1 MQCWISSDTRAM
13 WPKIALLGASLV
25 VSACSDD
32 GGGSGTQDAGP
43 GSPDGSV
50 GAVDASAIDAEPAV
64 DAMPGTLL
72 VSAEVLVV
80 DEASEQTLT
89 IALGDAPAGS
99 VEVEVNSSDAA
110 AVAVE
115 PASLRFDASN
125 YQTPQVVTLSGVV
138 DDDDEDEEDVTV
150 TFSAAGYI
158 SKNTDVTVFD
168 REAQHIRPEPLAL
181 ALTEGE
187 TGQFTLVL
195 NLDPGAGSGVTVVME
210 PLDPGAVSV
219 APLGVTL
226 NQSNFD
232 QPRTITVT
240 ALEDED
246 TVDEADLM
254 INVVDDSGVLTARA
268 VLVSVTDNDTQAIAL
283 DNQPSQVDEG
293 SSASFDVSLAFEP
306 LGPVTVALTSAD
318 DSALSLDKST
328 LTFDVDTY
336 DQKQIVVIQGQED
349 DDADDELVTI
359 TASAPGLDD
368 ATFVVEANDND

>member
-1 MQCWISSDTRAM
+1 MQCWRSSYTGAV
-13 WPKIALLGASLV
+13 WPKVALLGASLV
-25 VSACSDD
+25 VSACGDD
-32 GGGSGTQDAGP
+32 GGSGAQDAGP
-43 GSPDGSV
+43 GGPDGGV
-50 GAVDASAIDAEPAV
+50 GAIDASAIDAEPAV

-72 VSAEVLVV
+72 VSATALVV
-80 DEASEQTLT
+80 DETGEQTMT

-99 VEVEVNSSDAA
+99 VDVQVNSSDTA

-125 YQTPQVVTLSGVV
+125 YQTPQVVTLSGV
-138 DDDDEDEEDVTV
+138 DDDNALDEAATV

-158 SKNTDVTVFD
+158 SAVTEVSVFD
-168 REAQHIRPEPLAL
+168 REVQHIRPAPLAL

-187 TGQFTLVL
+187 TGEFTLVL
-195 NLDPGAGSGVTVVME
+195 NLDPGAGSGVTVLME
-210 PLDPGAVSV
+210 SSDPSAVSA

-226 NQSNFD
+226 NQNNFD

-240 ALEDED
+240 ALEDQD
-246 TVDEADLM
+246 TLDESELV
-254 INVVDDSGVLTARA
+254 INVVDDSGGLATRA

-306 LGPVTVALTSAD
+306 LGPVTVTLTSAD
-318 DSALSLDKST
+318 DSALSLDKSA

-336 DQKQIVVIQGQED
+336 DQEQIVVIQGQED
-349 DDADDELVTI
+349 DDADDEQVTI

-368 ATFVVEANDND
+368 VTFVVEANDND

>member
-1 MQCWISSDTRAM
+1 MQCWIFSYTRAT
-13 WPKIALLGASLV
+13 WPKVALLGASLV
-25 VSACSDD
+25 VSACGDD
-32 GGGSGTQDAGP
+32 GGGGARDAGP
-43 GSPDGSV
+43 GGPDG
-50 GAVDASAIDAEPAV
+50 GADAADAGAIDAEPAV
-64 DAMPGTLL
+64 DAMPGTLV
-72 VSAEVLVV
+72 VSAAALAV
-80 DEASEQTLT
+80 DEAGEQTLT

-99 VEVEVNSSDAA
+99 VEVQVSSSDTA

-115 PASLRFDASN
+115 PASLRFDASD
-125 YQTPQVVTLSGVV
+125 YQTPQVVTLSGV
-138 DDDDEDEEDVTV
+138 DDDNALDEAATV

-158 SKNTDVTVFD
+158 SAVTEVTVFD
-168 REAQHIRPEPLAL
+168 REVQHIRPEPLAL

-195 NLDPGAGSGVTVVME
+195 NLDPGAGSGVTVLME
-210 PLDPGAVSV
+210 SSDPSAVSA

-226 NQSNFD
+226 NQNNFD

-246 TVDEADLM
+246 TVDELEVM
-254 INVVDDSGVLTARA
+254 INIVDDSGGLTTRA
-268 VLVSVTDNDTQAIAL
+268 VLVSVTDNDTQAITF
-283 DNQPSQVDEG
+283 DNEPLQVDEG

-306 LGPVTVALTSAD
+306 VGPVTVTITSGD

-336 DQKQIVVIQGQED
+336 DQEQTVVIQGQED